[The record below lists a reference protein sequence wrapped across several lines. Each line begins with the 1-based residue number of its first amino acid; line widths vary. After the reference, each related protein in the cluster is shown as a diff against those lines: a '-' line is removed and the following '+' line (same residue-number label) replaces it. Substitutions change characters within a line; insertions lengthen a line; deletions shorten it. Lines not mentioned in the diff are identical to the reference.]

1 MAVRA
6 TRIAG
11 VAGALLVCAWFVLA
25 AVQARALDR
34 AKEVV
39 RAPGVP
45 SAAQTDRAERLLDT
59 AGFLSPGTEDDLIRA
74 QLLTET
80 ARGPEARRLL
90 DDVVA
95 REPDNI
101 DAWSRLA
108 FLTLRKD
115 PRAWAEAS
123 AQLRRLAPPVP
134 E

>member
-1 MAVRA
+1 MAANA

-11 VAGALLVCAWFVLA
+11 VAGALLVCAWFALA
-25 AVQARALDR
+25 AVQARELESAR
-34 AKEVV
+34 EIV

-45 SAAQTDRAERLLDT
+45 APAQADRAERLLDT
-59 AGFLSPGTEDDLIRA
+59 AGFLHPGTAHDLLRA
-74 QLLTET
+74 QILTET

-90 DDVVA
+90 EDVVA

-101 DAWSRLA
+101 EAWSRLA

-115 PRAWAEAS
+115 PAAWAAAN
-123 AQLRRLAPPVP
+123 AQLLRLAPPVP